1 MELELL
7 LGLLLCYSQL
17 SGVFSNFL
25 STIHCHLRVVTFIQ
39 GPDPRWMKPIRGF
52 QGRDRDPVYSRDEGV
67 GAFGA
72 VLCMVLGL
80 GAQCPSCVCGP
91 GALWDATQVPNIQ
104 YGGGHGFGQK
114 SNGPHVST
122 CMAQS

>member
-25 STIHCHLRVVTFIQ
+25 STIHGHLRVVTFIQ